1 MKADRRN
8 TAVVVPIFNSAE
20 YLEELFKRIFKS
32 FPKEN
37 VFAVN
42 DASEDRSVEICDKSD
57 VNLINIL
64 INMGK
69 GNALQ
74 VGFETAVKKGFRF
87 AFSID
92 SDLQHKPEDFPDFI
106 KKQNDYKL
114 DLVIGKRD
122 FSRSIMPFPRICSNR
137 LTSYIVSLKTG
148 QKIAD
153 SQCGFRLYNLDVIKD
168 FKFRTKRYQFETEVI
183 IKVARAGGKIGFV
196 PIDTIYDGQ
205 RSYISHFRDI
215 KNFIEIVCYE
225 MTHKLEK
232 K

>member
-1 MKADRRN
+1 MKADQRN
-8 TAVVVPIFNSAE
+8 TAVVVPIYNSAE
-20 YLEELFKRIFKS
+20 YLEELFERIFKF

-37 VFAVN
+37 IFAIN
-42 DASEDRSVEICDKSD
+42 DASEDSSIEICDKSNI
-57 VNLINIL
+57 NLINISV
-64 INMGK
+64 NKGK

-74 VGFETAVKKGFRF
+74 VGFEAAVKKNFKF

-92 SDLQHKPEDFPDFI
+92 SDLQHKPEDFPDFL
-106 KKQNDYKL
+106 KKQNDHKF
-114 DLVIGKRD
+114 DLVIGKRN
-122 FSRSIMPFPRICSNR
+122 FSRSKMPLPRICSNR

-153 SQCGFRLYNLDVIKD
+153 SQCGFRLYNLDIIKD
-168 FKFRTKRYQFETEVI
+168 FKFRTKRYQFETEII
-183 IKVARAGGKIGFV
+183 IKVAKADGRIGFI

>member
-1 MKADRRN
+1 MKADQRN

-20 YLEELFKRIFKS
+20 YLEELFERIFKF

-37 VFAVN
+37 IFAIN
-42 DASEDRSVEICDKSD
+42 DASEDNSAGFCETSG
-57 VNLINIL
+57 VNVINIPV
-64 INMGK
+64 NSGK

-74 VGFETAVKKGFRF
+74 IGFNAAVKKGFKF

-92 SDLQHKPEDFPDFI
+92 SDLQHKPEDFPDFF
-106 KKQNDYKL
+106 KKQNDYKF

-122 FSRSIMPFPRICSNR
+122 FSRSKMPFPRICSNR
-137 LTSYIVSLKTG
+137 LTSCIVSLKTR

-153 SQCGFRLYNLDVIKD
+153 SQCGFRLYNLDIIKD
-168 FKFRTKRYQFETEVI
+168 FKFRTKRYQFETEII
-183 IKVARAGGKIGFV
+183 IKIAKAGGRIGFV
-196 PIDTIYDGQ
+196 PIATIYDGQ

-225 MTHKLEK
+225 MIHKLEK